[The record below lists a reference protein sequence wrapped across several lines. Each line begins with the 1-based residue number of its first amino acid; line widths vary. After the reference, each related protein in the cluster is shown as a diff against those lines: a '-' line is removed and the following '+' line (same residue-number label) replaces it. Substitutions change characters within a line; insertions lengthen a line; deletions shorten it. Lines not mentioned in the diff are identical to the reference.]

1 MKKRDELIH
10 KEKLE
15 VAATLQAAASA
26 ASNVHHHPFSFHHP
40 AVMSHLP
47 WKLVL
52 SFSTHKVGGYAL
64 HPVHLE
70 SFFWRK
76 NKFFFLFGIIWNCP
90 NKWTVLKTYLAS
102 WWYDPWCNIWPKYI
116 NIYIYTYIHIYRLLT
131 TTNEWF
137 MAFSASHFAL
147 TNFWHKDFLITSW
160 TLSICDAIHT
170 DLHDW
175 YYFKSK

>member
-1 MKKRDELIH
+1 MSTITHFHFIIPQWCLIY
-10 KEKLE
+10 LE
-15 VAATLQAAASA
+15 NWCSLFL
-26 ASNVHHHPFSFHHP
+26 HI
-40 AVMSHLP
+40 
-47 WKLVL
+47 KLVDML
-52 SFSTHKVGGYAL
+52 CILFIWRVFSEEKI
-64 HPVHLE
+64 
-70 SFFWRK
+70 S
-76 NKFFFLFGIIWNCP
+76 FFFLFGIIWNCP